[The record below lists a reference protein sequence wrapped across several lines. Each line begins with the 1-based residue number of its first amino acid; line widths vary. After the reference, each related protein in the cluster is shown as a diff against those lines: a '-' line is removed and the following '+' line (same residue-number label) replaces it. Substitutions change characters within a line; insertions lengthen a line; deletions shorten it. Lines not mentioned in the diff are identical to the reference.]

1 VAGNVKEIGLNEVE
15 FAGIYVPFAQM
26 PAPRVELVVRA
37 GVPAGSLAGELRA
50 VAATVDPGVP
60 VLRVSTFDER
70 VEDALRGDRF
80 NLALIASFAT
90 VALLL
95 AAIGIYGSVAYAV
108 QARRREFGVRLTL
121 GARPARLI
129 GSALAESVRLAV
141 FGGLAGLGA
150 VFVIARLAGD
160 ALYLVRGEHTGV
172 LYEVSMTD
180 PAALGTA
187 VAVMLAVVL
196 AAAVV
201 PARRVASVDPVQAL
215 RTD

>member
-1 VAGNVKEIGLNEVE
+1 VGRSIELLPDARTPWTRKPGRLLVVGVAGNVKEIGLNEVE

-95 AAIGIYGSVAYAV
+95 AAIGIYGSVAYACKP
-108 QARRREFGVRLTL
+108 A
-121 GARPARLI
+121 GAS
-129 GSALAESVRLAV
+129 SACA
-141 FGGLAGLGA
+141 
-150 VFVIARLAGD
+150 
-160 ALYLVRGEHTGV
+160 
-172 LYEVSMTD
+172 
-180 PAALGTA
+180 
-187 VAVMLAVVL
+187 
-196 AAAVV
+196 
-201 PARRVASVDPVQAL
+201 
-215 RTD
+215 